1 MTLNQLTIDELI
13 TKEREL
19 AAHYTEFQR
28 AELRLDLTRGKP
40 SPEQLALSDDL
51 DHALSGDYIVTNNID
66 VRNYGGLEGIQEA
79 RHLGASLLGVR
90 DEEIIAGGNASLS
103 FMYQYLLSAWLFGP
117 LGPETAWKREKGRL
131 KFLCIVPGYDRHFT
145 ISEDLGFEMLP
156 VDMNSDGP
164 NMDQIEE
171 LVQMDPLIKGIW
183 CVPKYQNPT
192 GYTFSEDTVNRF
204 AKLGKIAGQNFRI
217 MWDNAYVV
225 HDLYEDSLNL
235 PNLMDR
241 CRSENTSDSV
251 IMFGSTSKITRAG
264 GGLAFLAASPKN
276 LQFFKKRLAVQMI
289 GPDKLNQLRHVRFLK
304 DLDGIHSHMRRHAE
318 IIRPKFETV
327 LNYLDEGLA
336 DVATWTRPRGGYFIS
351 VNTPNGTASESVKL
365 ASEAGVKLTPAGA
378 TFPYGRDPNDS
389 NIRLAPTYPT
399 LEEIQ
404 KAMPVFVASVLLAS
418 IRQCIKNLQGDSS

>member
-19 AAHYTEFQR
+19 ASHYAEFQR

-51 DHALSGDYIVTNNID
+51 DRALSGDYIVTNNID

-90 DEEIIAGGNASLS
+90 DEEVIAGGNASLS

-117 LGPETAWKREKGRL
+117 LGPETAWKREQGRL

-145 ISEDLGFEMLP
+145 ISEDLGFELLP

-204 AKLGKIAGQNFRI
+204 AKLGKIAGPNFRI
-217 MWDNAYVV
+217 MWDNAYAV
-225 HDLYEDSLNL
+225 HDLYDDSLNL

-264 GGLAFLAASPKN
+264 GGSGLLGC
-276 LQFFKKRLAVQMI
+276 LTKK
-289 GPDKLNQLRHVRFLK
+289 F
-304 DLDGIHSHMRRHAE
+304 
-318 IIRPKFETV
+318 TV
-327 LNYLDEGLA
+327 
-336 DVATWTRPRGGYFIS
+336 F
-351 VNTPNGTASESVKL
+351 
-365 ASEAGVKLTPAGA
+365 
-378 TFPYGRDPNDS
+378 
-389 NIRLAPTYPT
+389 
-399 LEEIQ
+399 
-404 KAMPVFVASVLLAS
+404 
-418 IRQCIKNLQGDSS
+418 